1 MPDFLLRGIDNHV
14 AEKIKTIA
22 RERNW
27 ALNDVILQLLK
38 QALGMSDDVIGG
50 GGSMDHQDI
59 ATLAGTWDP
68 AESAAFRAAL
78 EAFEKLPEDDTPFV
92 GQSVGRRQAG

>member
-1 MPDFLLRGIDNHV
+1 MPLPDFLLRGIDNAV
-14 AEKIKTIA
+14 AERIKTIA

-27 ALNDVILQLLK
+27 SINDVILHLLK
-38 QALGMSDDVIGG
+38 QALGLSDEDIAVAHAT
-50 GGSMDHQDI
+50 SHQDI

-78 EAFEKLPEDDTPFV
+78 EAFESLPEEEAPLRPK
-92 GQSVGRRQAG
+92 SPR

>member
-1 MPDFLLRGIDNHV
+1 MPDFLLRGIDSAV
-14 AEKIKTIA
+14 AERIKTIA

-27 ALNDVILQLLK
+27 SINDVILHLLK
-38 QALGMSDDVIGG
+38 QALGMSDEDIASAHAV
-50 GGSMDHQDI
+50 SHQDI

-78 EAFEKLPEDDTPFV
+78 EAFENLPEDDAPL
-92 GQSVGRRQAG
+92 RPKPR

>member
-50 GGSMDHQDI
+50 GD
-59 ATLAGTWDP
+59 
-68 AESAAFRAAL
+68 
-78 EAFEKLPEDDTPFV
+78 
-92 GQSVGRRQAG
+92 

>member
-1 MPDFLLRGIDNHV
+1 MPDFLLRGIDNAI
-14 AEKIKTIA
+14 AERVKAIA

-27 ALNDVILQLLK
+27 SINDVILHLLK
-38 QALGMSDDVIGG
+38 QALGMSEEDISGAHP
-50 GGSMDHQDI
+50 HQDI

-78 EAFEKLPEDDTPFV
+78 EAFENLPEDETPLHPKL
-92 GQSVGRRQAG
+92 SR

>member
-14 AEKIKTIA
+14 AERIKSIA

-38 QALGMSDDVIGG
+38 QALGMSDDEIGG
-50 GGSMDHQDI
+50 SSRSDHQDI

-78 EAFEKLPEDDTPFV
+78 EAFERLPEDETPFSGV
-92 GQSVGRRQAG
+92 GIGRR

>member
-1 MPDFLLRGIDNHV
+1 MPDFLLRGIDNAV
-14 AEKIKTIA
+14 AERIKTIA

-27 ALNDVILQLLK
+27 SINDVILHLLK
-38 QALGMSDDVIGG
+38 QALGMSDEDIAASAHAV
-50 GGSMDHQDI
+50 SHQDI

-78 EAFEKLPEDDTPFV
+78 EAFENLPEEDAPL
-92 GQSVGRRQAG
+92 RPKAR

>member
-1 MPDFLLRGIDNHV
+1 MPDFLLRGIDNAV
-14 AEKIKTIA
+14 AERIKTIA

-27 ALNDVILQLLK
+27 SINDVILHLLK
-38 QALGMSDDVIGG
+38 QALGMSDEDIAASAHAV
-50 GGSMDHQDI
+50 SHQDI

-78 EAFEKLPEDDTPFV
+78 EAFESLPEDEQPLRTK
-92 GQSVGRRQAG
+92 QR

>member
-14 AEKIKTIA
+14 AERIKSIA

-27 ALNDVILQLLK
+27 ALNDVILELLK
-38 QALGMSDDVIGG
+38 QALGMSDGDLTGR
-50 GGSMDHQDI
+50 SQADHQDI

-78 EAFEKLPEDDTPFV
+78 EAFEKLPEDDTPFT
-92 GQSVGRRQAG
+92 GALRR

>member
-1 MPDFLLRGIDNHV
+1 MPDFLLRGIDNAI
-14 AEKIKTIA
+14 AERVKTIA

-27 ALNDVILQLLK
+27 SINDVILHLLK
-38 QALGMSDDVIGG
+38 QALGMSEEDISVAHA
-50 GGSMDHQDI
+50 HQDI

-78 EAFEKLPEDDTPFV
+78 EAFESLPEEDAPL
-92 GQSVGRRQAG
+92 RPRQPPR

>member
-1 MPDFLLRGIDNHV
+1 LPDFLLRGIDNAIADRV
-14 AEKIKTIA
+14 KELA

-27 ALNDVILQLLK
+27 SINDVILHLLK
-38 QALGMSDDVIGG
+38 QALGMSEEDIGAARE
-50 GGSMDHQDI
+50 HQDI

-78 EAFEKLPEDDTPFV
+78 EAFESLPEDEQPLR
-92 GQSVGRRQAG
+92 SKAPPR